1 MSFTDA
7 KAMAAKAK
15 RSNDMAVTSA
25 RRAIISAID
34 SAATSGKTEVDSYA
48 LGGLAAAPRQQIIAD
63 LEQSG
68 YEVKTNQ
75 AFDQRDTDYITI
87 KWGNA

>member
-15 RSNDMAVTSA
+15 RANDIAVTSA

-48 LGGLAAAPRQQIIAD
+48 LNGIAVAPRRQIILD

-68 YEVKTNQ
+68 YEVRVNQ

-87 KWGNA
+87 SWENA